1 MARMWHWV
9 GQVLAGL
16 AAGVVGAY
24 TVVPRINARIKKAG
38 VVLDDRREF
47 HRRIILVLT
56 LCQSITQLADVDVTR
71 TVAERLRAERARL
84 RRQLEE
90 HVLWLADNMPWYAMS
105 YLEPIRTAA
114 ITYTSCAR
122 GLLLSDR
129 TETEQARRLLDLTT
143 PVHALF
149 VARRWPKPPNVPA
162 LLDEIQR
169 KADALGPDTPP
180 TPAPGPA
187 AALPTARE
195 PDSAERPPSAAGRE
209 GSAGGTHQ
217 QV

>member
-1 MARMWHWV
+1 MVRMWQWI

-16 AAGVVGAY
+16 AAAVVGAY
-24 TVVPRINARIKKAG
+24 TVVPRINARIKQVGAA
-38 VVLDDRREF
+38 LDDRREF
-47 HRRIILVLT
+47 HRRIILVMT
-56 LCQSITQLADVDVTR
+56 VCQSITQLADVDVTW

-90 HVLWLADNMPWYAMS
+90 HVLWLADNMPWYALG

-129 TETEQARRLLDLTT
+129 TETEQARRLLELTT
-143 PVHALF
+143 SVHALF

-162 LLDEIQR
+162 LLDEIKR
-169 KADALGPDTPP
+169 KADALGPDAP
-180 TPAPGPA
+180 PAPPPGGA

-195 PDSAERPPSAAGRE
+195 PA
-209 GSAGGTHQ
+209 
-217 QV
+217 